1 MPITD
6 PIADYLV
13 RIKNAV
19 KAYKDVVIIPSSQ
32 MKLEITKIL
41 KEEGFIENFK
51 YEEDGKQGLIKI
63 YLKYGPNRE
72 QVLRGIKRIS
82 KPGRRVY
89 CKNSKIPK
97 VQRGL
102 GICILSTSKGILTDN
117 QARRLKVGGEILCYI
132 W

>member
-19 KAYKDVVIIPSSQ
+19 KVYKDVIIIPSSQ

-63 YLKYGPNRE
+63 YLRYGSTKE
-72 QVLRGIKRIS
+72 QVIRGIKRIS

-89 CKNSKIPK
+89 CKSSNIPK
-97 VQRGL
+97 VQKGL
-102 GICILSTSKGILTDN
+102 GICILSTSKGILTDS